1 MARFRDLCFLHAPVR
16 LTPGPALN
24 GLPIMKR
31 FILATILLVLVV
43 AVCGGLIWFNFFRD
57 KMIEQFFAGMKAPTV
72 TISAIQVEPQTW
84 TPGIEA
90 VGTAAAAEGVDVAVQ
105 TGGIVEKILFKA
117 NDKVEQGQLLVQIDD
132 AVERAG
138 LVSANTAVA
147 VSQDALSRAQALL
160 QRNVSTIASLQ
171 DAQNNLDRAKGALTQ
186 LEATLEQKAIK
197 APFAGTIGIPKIDVG
212 QYVQPATIVA
222 TLQNLDQIKVNF
234 SVPEQ
239 ELGSL
244 KIGQPVR
251 FGLKEDD
258 LNFTGKITGIDPK
271 IDAASR
277 LVTVQALLDNPDGT
291 LRPGQFIRIRVDLP
305 AEPDVIAL
313 PQTAV
318 TISLYG
324 AYVYAVQEAPAA
336 AQAKPVDAKPADGKP
351 AVANSADA
359 KPEEGKAPDAEAPNL
374 VAKQIF
380 VKVGRRS
387 GDRIEIVEGVEP
399 GMTIVTSGQNKLS
412 SGSPV
417 VIDNSVQP
425 INGATASAEASKS

>member
-1 MARFRDLCFLHAPVR
+1 
-16 LTPGPALN
+16 
-24 GLPIMKR
+24 MKR
-31 FILATILLVLVV
+31 FILATILLVVVV
-43 AVCGGLIWFNFFRD
+43 AICGGLIWFNFFRD
-57 KMIEQFFAGMKAPTV
+57 KMIEQFFAGMKAPVV
-72 TISAIQVEPQTW
+72 TISAITVEPAQW

-117 NDKVEQGQLLVQIDD
+117 NDKVQQGQLLVQIDD

-160 QRNVSTIASLQ
+160 QRNVSTVASLQ
-171 DAQNNLDRAKGALTQ
+171 DAQNNLDKAKGALTQ
-186 LEATLEQKAIK
+186 LEATLDEKAIK

-212 QYVQPATIVA
+212 QYVQPATVVA
-222 TLQNLDQIKVNF
+222 TLQNLDRIKVNF

-258 LNFTGKITGIDPK
+258 LNFSGTITGIDPK

-277 LVTVQALLDNPDGT
+277 LVSVQALLDNPDGT
-291 LRPGQFIRIRVDLP
+291 LRPGQFIRVRVDLP
-305 AEPDVIAL
+305 VESDVIAL

-324 AYVYAVQEAPAA
+324 AYVYAVQDAPADDKSVE
-336 AQAKPVDAKPADGKP
+336 AKPGEAKPADAKPADAKPADGKP
-351 AVANSADA
+351 ADA
-359 KPEEGKAPDAEAPNL
+359 AAPNL
-374 VAKQIF
+374 IAKQIF

-387 GDRIEIVEGVEP
+387 GDMIEILEGVKP
-399 GMTIVTSGQNKLS
+399 GMQIVTSGQNKLS

-417 VIDNSVQP
+417 AVDNSVQP
-425 INGATASAEASKS
+425 VKGASVNTEASKS

>member
-1 MARFRDLCFLHAPVR
+1 M
-16 LTPGPALN
+16 
-24 GLPIMKR
+24 MKR
-31 FILATILLVLVV
+31 FILATILLVVVV
-43 AVCGGLIWFNFFRD
+43 AICGGLIWFNFFRD
-57 KMIEQFFAGMKAPTV
+57 KMIEQFFAGMKAPVV
-72 TISAIQVEPQTW
+72 TISAIAVEPAQW
-84 TPGIEA
+84 TPGIDA
-90 VGTAAAAEGVDVAVQ
+90 VGTVAAAEGVDVAVQ
-105 TGGIVEKILFKA
+105 AGGIVEKILFKA

-160 QRNVSTIASLQ
+160 QRNVSTVASLQ
-171 DAQNNLDRAKGALTQ
+171 EAQNNLDKAKGALTQ
-186 LEATLEQKAIK
+186 LEATLDQKAIR
-197 APFAGTIGIPKIDVG
+197 APFTGTIGIPKIDVG
-212 QYVQPATIVA
+212 QYVQPSTVVA

-234 SVPEQ
+234 TVPEQ
-239 ELGSL
+239 ELASL

-251 FGLKEDD
+251 FGLKEDK
-258 LNFTGKITGIDPK
+258 LNFSGKITGIDPK

-277 LVTVQALLDNPDGT
+277 LVAVQALLDNPDQT
-291 LRPGQFIRIRVDLP
+291 LRPGQFIRVRVDLP
-305 AEPDVIAL
+305 VEQDVIAL

-324 AYVYAVQEAPAA
+324 AYVYAVQDAPAA
-336 AQAKPVDAKPADGKP
+336 AGTAAPAKGDSAKPADG
-351 AVANSADA
+351 A
-359 KPEEGKAPDAEAPNL
+359 APDL

-399 GMTIVTSGQNKLS
+399 GMRIVTSGQNKLS

-417 VIDNSVQP
+417 AIDNSVQP
-425 INGATASAEASKS
+425 IPGATGNAGASKS

>member
-1 MARFRDLCFLHAPVR
+1 M
-16 LTPGPALN
+16 
-24 GLPIMKR
+24 MKR
-31 FILATILLVLVV
+31 FILATILLVVVV
-43 AVCGGLIWFNFFRD
+43 AICGGLIWFNFFRD
-57 KMIEQFFAGMKAPTV
+57 KMIEQFFAGMKAPVV
-72 TISAIQVEPQTW
+72 TISAITVEPAQW

-117 NDKVEQGQLLVQIDD
+117 NDKVQQGQLLVQIDD

-160 QRNVSTIASLQ
+160 QRNVSTVASLQ
-171 DAQNNLDRAKGALTQ
+171 DAQNNLDKAKGALTQ
-186 LEATLEQKAIK
+186 LEATLDEKAIK

-212 QYVQPATIVA
+212 QYVQPATVVA
-222 TLQNLDQIKVNF
+222 TLQNLDRIKVNF

-258 LNFTGKITGIDPK
+258 LNFSGTITGIDPK

-277 LVTVQALLDNPDGT
+277 LVSVQALLDNPDGT
-291 LRPGQFIRIRVDLP
+291 LRPGQFIRVRVDLP
-305 AEPDVIAL
+305 VETDVIAL

-324 AYVYAVQEAPAA
+324 AYVYAVQDAPATADAKAGEGKAGESKA
-336 AQAKPVDAKPADGKP
+336 AETKPADGKP
-351 AVANSADA
+351 ADA
-359 KPEEGKAPDAEAPNL
+359 AAPNL
-374 VAKQIF
+374 IAKQIF

-387 GDRIEIVEGVEP
+387 GDVIEILDGVKP
-399 GMTIVTSGQNKLS
+399 GMRIVTSGQNKLS

-417 VIDNSVQP
+417 AVDNSVQP
-425 INGATASAEASKS
+425 VKGATVNPEASKS

>member
-1 MARFRDLCFLHAPVR
+1 M
-16 LTPGPALN
+16 
-24 GLPIMKR
+24 MKR
-31 FILATILLVLVV
+31 FILATILLVVVV
-43 AVCGGLIWFNFFRD
+43 AICGGLIWFNFFRD
-57 KMIEQFFAGMKAPTV
+57 KMIEQFFAGMKAPVV
-72 TISAIQVEPQTW
+72 TISAITVEPQQW
-84 TPGIEA
+84 TPGVEA
-90 VGTAAAAEGVDVAVQ
+90 VGTAVAAEGVDVSVQ
-105 TGGIVEKILFKA
+105 VGGIVEKILFKA

-160 QRNVSTIASLQ
+160 QRNVSTVASLQ
-171 DAQNNLDRAKGALTQ
+171 DAQNNLDKAKGALTQ
-186 LEATLEQKAIK
+186 LEATLDQKAIK
-197 APFAGTIGIPKIDVG
+197 APFSGTIGIPKIDVG

-222 TLQNLDQIKVNF
+222 TLQNLEQMKVNF

-239 ELGSL
+239 ELASL

-277 LVTVQALLDNPDGT
+277 LVTVQALLDNPNET
-291 LRPGQFIRIRVDLP
+291 LRPGQFIRVRVDLP
-305 AEPDVIAL
+305 VEDNVVAL

-324 AYVYAVQEAPAA
+324 AYVYAVQPAPADPAA
-336 AQAKPVDAKPADGKP
+336 AKA
-351 AVANSADA
+351 ADA
-359 KPEEGKAPDAEAPNL
+359 KAPQPADSKAGDAAPDL
-374 VAKQIF
+374 IAKQIF

-387 GDRIEIVEGVEP
+387 GDLIEIVEGVEP
-399 GMTIVTSGQNKLS
+399 GMNIVTAGQNKLS
-412 SGSPV
+412 SGSSV
-417 VIDNSVQP
+417 AIDNSVQP
-425 INGATASAEASKS
+425 IKGATVNPEASKS

>member
-1 MARFRDLCFLHAPVR
+1 
-16 LTPGPALN
+16 
-24 GLPIMKR
+24 MKR
-31 FILATILLVLVV
+31 FILAAFLLIVVV
-43 AVCGGLIWFNFFRD
+43 AICGGLIWFNFFRA
-57 KMIEQFFAGMKAPTV
+57 KMIEQFFATMPAPVV
-72 TISAIQVEPQTW
+72 TISAIEVEPAKW

-90 VGTAAAAEGVDVAVQ
+90 VGTAAASEGVDIAVQ

-160 QRNVSTIASLQ
+160 QRNVSTVASLQ
-171 DAQNNLDRAKGALTQ
+171 DAQNNLDKAKGALTQ
-186 LEATLEQKAIK
+186 LEATLDQKAIK

-212 QYVQPATIVA
+212 QYVQPGTIVA
-222 TLQNLDQIKVNF
+222 TLQNLDKMKVNF

-239 ELGSL
+239 QLGSL

-251 FGLKEDD
+251 FGLKEGQ
-258 LNFTGKITGIDPK
+258 LNFNGVITGIDPK

-277 LVTVQALLDNPDGT
+277 LVTVQALLDNPDAT
-291 LRPGQFIRIRVDLP
+291 LRPGQFIRVRVDLP
-305 AEPDVIAL
+305 VEDGVIAL

-324 AYVYAVQEAPAA
+324 AYVYAVQDAPADA
-336 AQAKPVDAKPADGKP
+336 AAAPADAAK
-351 AVANSADA
+351 ADA
-359 KPEEGKAPDAEAPNL
+359 AKAEPAKAAAPKL

-380 VKVGRRS
+380 VQVGRRS
-387 GDRIEIVEGVEP
+387 GDLIEIVDGVKP
-399 GMTIVTSGQNKLS
+399 GMQIVTSGQNKLS

-417 VIDNSVQP
+417 AVDNSVQP
-425 INGATASAEASKS
+425 IKGATANPEASKS

>member
-1 MARFRDLCFLHAPVR
+1 
-16 LTPGPALN
+16 
-24 GLPIMKR
+24 MKR
-31 FILATILLVLVV
+31 FILATILLVVVV
-43 AVCGGLIWFNFFRD
+43 AFCGGLIWFNFFRT
-57 KMIEQFFAGMKAPTV
+57 KMIEQFFANMKAPVV
-72 TISAIQVEPQTW
+72 TISAVTVEPAQW

-160 QRNVSTIASLQ
+160 QRNVSTVASLQ
-171 DAQNNLDRAKGALTQ
+171 EAQNNLDKAKGALTQ
-186 LEATLEQKAIK
+186 LEATLDQKAIR
-197 APFAGTIGIPKIDVG
+197 APFSGTIGIPKIDVG
-212 QYVQPATIVA
+212 QYVQPATVVA
-222 TLQNLDQIKVNF
+222 TLQNLDQMKVNF

-258 LNFTGKITGIDPK
+258 LNFSGKITGIDPK

-277 LVTVQALLDNPDGT
+277 LVSVQALLDNADET
-291 LRPGQFIRIRVDLP
+291 LRPGQFIRVRVDLP
-305 AEPDVIAL
+305 VEQNVIAL

-324 AYVYAVQEAPAA
+324 AYVYAVQDAPAA
-336 AQAKPVDAKPADGKP
+336 APASGEAAKGAEAAKPADAGKAAEP
-351 AVANSADA
+351 A
-359 KPEEGKAPDAEAPNL
+359 KPDL
-374 VAKQIF
+374 VAKQVF
-380 VKVGRRS
+380 VKLGRRS
-387 GDRIEIVEGVEP
+387 GDRIEIVEGVKP
-399 GMTIVTSGQNKLS
+399 GMQIVTSGQNKLS

-417 VIDNSVQP
+417 AVDNSVQP
-425 INGATASAEASKS
+425 VPGADANAGASKS

>member
-1 MARFRDLCFLHAPVR
+1 
-16 LTPGPALN
+16 
-24 GLPIMKR
+24 MKR
-31 FILATILLVLVV
+31 FILATILLVVVV
-43 AVCGGLIWFNFFRD
+43 AICGGLIWFNFFRD
-57 KMIEQFFAGMKAPTV
+57 KMIEQFFAGMKAPVV
-72 TISAIQVEPQTW
+72 TISAITVEPAQW

-117 NDKVEQGQLLVQIDD
+117 NDKVQQGQLLVQIDD

-160 QRNVSTIASLQ
+160 QRNVSTVASLQ
-171 DAQNNLDRAKGALTQ
+171 DAQNNLDKAKGALTQ
-186 LEATLEQKAIK
+186 LEATLDEKAIK

-212 QYVQPATIVA
+212 QYVQPATVVA
-222 TLQNLDQIKVNF
+222 TLQNLDRIKVNF

-258 LNFTGKITGIDPK
+258 LNFSGTITGIDPK

-277 LVTVQALLDNPDGT
+277 LVSVQALLDNPDGT
-291 LRPGQFIRIRVDLP
+291 LRPGQFIRVRVDLP
-305 AEPDVIAL
+305 VETDVIAL

-324 AYVYAVQEAPAA
+324 AYVYAVQDAPATGDAKAGEGKAGESKA
-336 AQAKPVDAKPADGKP
+336 AETKPADGKP
-351 AVANSADA
+351 ADA
-359 KPEEGKAPDAEAPNL
+359 AAPNL
-374 VAKQIF
+374 IAKQIF

-387 GDRIEIVEGVEP
+387 GDMIEILDGVKP
-399 GMTIVTSGQNKLS
+399 GMRIVTSGQNKLS

-417 VIDNSVQP
+417 AVDNSVQP
-425 INGATASAEASKS
+425 VKGATVNPEASKS

>member
-1 MARFRDLCFLHAPVR
+1 
-16 LTPGPALN
+16 
-24 GLPIMKR
+24 MKR
-31 FILATILLVLVV
+31 FILATILLVVVV
-43 AVCGGLIWFNFFRD
+43 AFCGGLIWFNFFRT
-57 KMIEQFFAGMKAPTV
+57 KMIEQFFANMKAPVV
-72 TISAIQVEPQTW
+72 TISAITVEPAQW

-105 TGGIVEKILFKA
+105 AGGIVEKILFKA

-160 QRNVSTIASLQ
+160 QRNVSTVASLQ
-171 DAQNNLDRAKGALTQ
+171 EAQNNLDKAKGALTQ
-186 LEATLEQKAIK
+186 LEATLDQKAIR
-197 APFAGTIGIPKIDVG
+197 APFPGTIGIPKIDVG
-212 QYVQPATIVA
+212 QYVQPATVVA
-222 TLQNLDQIKVNF
+222 TLQNLDQMKVNF

-251 FGLKEDD
+251 FGLREDD
-258 LNFTGKITGIDPK
+258 LNFSGKITGIDPK

-277 LVTVQALLDNPDGT
+277 LVSVQALLDNADET
-291 LRPGQFIRIRVDLP
+291 LRPGQFIRVRVDLP
-305 AEPDVIAL
+305 VEQGVIAL

-324 AYVYAVQEAPAA
+324 AYVYAVQDAPAA
-336 AQAKPVDAKPADGKP
+336 APASGDAAKSAEAAKPADAGKP
-351 AVANSADA
+351 AEPA
-359 KPEEGKAPDAEAPNL
+359 KPDL
-374 VAKQIF
+374 VAKQLF
-380 VKVGRRS
+380 VKLGRRS
-387 GDRIEIVEGVEP
+387 GDRIEIVDGVKP
-399 GMTIVTSGQNKLS
+399 GMQIVTSGQNKLS

-417 VIDNSVQP
+417 AVDNSVQP
-425 INGATASAEASKS
+425 VPGADANAGASKS

>member
-1 MARFRDLCFLHAPVR
+1 
-16 LTPGPALN
+16 
-24 GLPIMKR
+24 MKR
-31 FILATILLVLVV
+31 FILATILLVVVV
-43 AVCGGLIWFNFFRD
+43 AFCGGLIWFNFFRT
-57 KMIEQFFAGMKAPTV
+57 KMIEQFFANMKAPVV
-72 TISAIQVEPQTW
+72 TISAITVEPAQW

-105 TGGIVEKILFKA
+105 AGGIVEKILFKA

-160 QRNVSTIASLQ
+160 QRNVSTVASLQ
-171 DAQNNLDRAKGALTQ
+171 EAQNNLDKAKGALTQ
-186 LEATLEQKAIK
+186 LEATLDQKAIR
-197 APFAGTIGIPKIDVG
+197 APFPGTIGIPKIDVG
-212 QYVQPATIVA
+212 QYVQPATVVA
-222 TLQNLDQIKVNF
+222 TLQNLDQMKVNF

-258 LNFTGKITGIDPK
+258 LNFSGKITGIDPK

-277 LVTVQALLDNPDGT
+277 LVSVQALLDNADET
-291 LRPGQFIRIRVDLP
+291 LRPGQFIRVRVDLP
-305 AEPDVIAL
+305 VEQGVIAL

-324 AYVYAVQEAPAA
+324 AYVYAVQDAPAA
-336 AQAKPVDAKPADGKP
+336 APASGDAAKSAEAAKPADAGKP
-351 AVANSADA
+351 AEPA
-359 KPEEGKAPDAEAPNL
+359 KPDL
-374 VAKQIF
+374 VAKQVF
-380 VKVGRRS
+380 VKLGRRS
-387 GDRIEIVEGVEP
+387 GDRIEIVEGVKP
-399 GMTIVTSGQNKLS
+399 GMQIVTSGQNKLS

-417 VIDNSVQP
+417 AVDNSVQP
-425 INGATASAEASKS
+425 VPGADANAGASKS

>member
-1 MARFRDLCFLHAPVR
+1 
-16 LTPGPALN
+16 
-24 GLPIMKR
+24 MKR
-31 FILATILLVLVV
+31 FILAAFLLIVVV
-43 AVCGGLIWFNFFRD
+43 AICGGLIWFNFFRA
-57 KMIEQFFAGMKAPTV
+57 KMIEQFFATMPAPVV
-72 TISAIQVEPQTW
+72 TISAIKVEPAKW

-90 VGTAAAAEGVDVAVQ
+90 VGTAAASEGVDIAVQ

-160 QRNVSTIASLQ
+160 QRNVSTVASLQ
-171 DAQNNLDRAKGALTQ
+171 DAQNNLDKAKGALTQ
-186 LEATLEQKAIK
+186 LEATLDQKAIK

-212 QYVQPATIVA
+212 QYVQPGTIVA
-222 TLQNLDQIKVNF
+222 TLQNLDKMKVNF

-239 ELGSL
+239 QLGSL

-251 FGLKEDD
+251 FGLKEGQ
-258 LNFTGKITGIDPK
+258 LNFNGVITGIDPK

-277 LVTVQALLDNPDGT
+277 LVTVQALLDNPDAT
-291 LRPGQFIRIRVDLP
+291 LRPGQFIRVRVDLP
-305 AEPDVIAL
+305 VEDGVIAL

-324 AYVYAVQEAPAA
+324 AYVYAVQDAPADA
-336 AQAKPVDAKPADGKP
+336 AAAPAD
-351 AVANSADA
+351 AANADA
-359 KPEEGKAPDAEAPNL
+359 AKADAAKAEPAKAAAPKQI
-374 VAKQIF
+374 AKQIF
-380 VKVGRRS
+380 VQVGRRS
-387 GDRIEIVEGVEP
+387 GDLIEIVDGVKP
-399 GMTIVTSGQNKLS
+399 GMQIVTSGQNKLS

-417 VIDNSVQP
+417 AVDNSVQP
-425 INGATASAEASKS
+425 IKGATANPEASKS

>member
-1 MARFRDLCFLHAPVR
+1 MRCPPLEGLA
-16 LTPGPALN
+16 LT

-31 FILATILLVLVV
+31 FILATILLVVVV
-43 AVCGGLIWFNFFRD
+43 AICGGLIWFNFFRD
-57 KMIEQFFAGMKAPTV
+57 KMIEQFFAGMKAPVV
-72 TISAIQVEPQTW
+72 TISAITVEPQQW
-84 TPGIEA
+84 TPGVEA
-90 VGTAAAAEGVDVAVQ
+90 VGTAVAAEGVDVSVQ
-105 TGGIVEKILFKA
+105 VGGIVEKILFKA

-160 QRNVSTIASLQ
+160 QRNVSTVASLQ
-171 DAQNNLDRAKGALTQ
+171 DAQNNLDKAKGALTQ
-186 LEATLEQKAIK
+186 LEATLDQKAIK
-197 APFAGTIGIPKIDVG
+197 APFSGTIGIPKIDVG

-222 TLQNLDQIKVNF
+222 TLQNLEQMKVNF

-239 ELGSL
+239 ELASL

-277 LVTVQALLDNPDGT
+277 LVTVQALLDNPDET
-291 LRPGQFIRIRVDLP
+291 LRPGQFIRVRVDLP
-305 AEPDVIAL
+305 VEDNVVAL

-324 AYVYAVQEAPAA
+324 AYVYAVQPAPADPAA
-336 AQAKPVDAKPADGKP
+336 AKA
-351 AVANSADA
+351 ADA
-359 KPEEGKAPDAEAPNL
+359 KAPEPADSKAGDAAPDL
-374 VAKQIF
+374 IAKQIF

-387 GDRIEIVEGVEP
+387 GDLIEIVEGVEP
-399 GMTIVTSGQNKLS
+399 GMNIVTAGQNKLS
-412 SGSPV
+412 SGSSV
-417 VIDNSVQP
+417 AIDNSVQP
-425 INGATASAEASKS
+425 IKGATVNPEASKS

>member
-1 MARFRDLCFLHAPVR
+1 
-16 LTPGPALN
+16 
-24 GLPIMKR
+24 MKR
-31 FILATILLVLVV
+31 FILATILLVVVV
-43 AVCGGLIWFNFFRD
+43 AICGGLIWFNFFRD
-57 KMIEQFFAGMKAPTV
+57 KMIEQFFAGMKAPVV
-72 TISAIQVEPQTW
+72 TISAITVEPAQW

-117 NDKVEQGQLLVQIDD
+117 NDKVQQGQLLVQIDD

-160 QRNVSTIASLQ
+160 QRNVSTVASLQ
-171 DAQNNLDRAKGALTQ
+171 DAQNNLDKAKGALTQ
-186 LEATLEQKAIK
+186 LEATLDEKAIK

-212 QYVQPATIVA
+212 QYVQPATVVA
-222 TLQNLDQIKVNF
+222 TLQNLDRIKVNF

-251 FGLKEDD
+251 FGLKEDE
-258 LNFTGKITGIDPK
+258 LNFSGTITGIDPK

-277 LVTVQALLDNPDGT
+277 LVSVQALLDNPDGT
-291 LRPGQFIRIRVDLP
+291 LRPGQFIRVRVDLP
-305 AEPDVIAL
+305 VESDVIAL

-324 AYVYAVQEAPAA
+324 AYVYAVQDAPADA
-336 AQAKPVDAKPADGKP
+336 KASETKPGEAKPAEAKPAEAKPADGKP
-351 AVANSADA
+351 ADA
-359 KPEEGKAPDAEAPNL
+359 AAPNL
-374 VAKQIF
+374 IAKQIF

-387 GDRIEIVEGVEP
+387 GDMIEILEGVKP
-399 GMTIVTSGQNKLS
+399 GMQIVTSGQNKLS

-417 VIDNSVQP
+417 AVDNSVQP
-425 INGATASAEASKS
+425 VKGATVNPEASKS

>member
-1 MARFRDLCFLHAPVR
+1 
-16 LTPGPALN
+16 
-24 GLPIMKR
+24 MKR
-31 FILATILLVLVV
+31 FILATILLVVVV
-43 AVCGGLIWFNFFRD
+43 AICGGLIWFNFFRA
-57 KMIEQFFAGMKAPTV
+57 KMIEQFFANMKAPVV
-72 TISAIQVEPQTW
+72 TISAITVEPAQW

-105 TGGIVEKILFKA
+105 AGGIVEKILFKA

-160 QRNVSTIASLQ
+160 QRNVSTVASLQ
-171 DAQNNLDRAKGALTQ
+171 EAQNNLDKAKGALTQ
-186 LEATLEQKAIK
+186 LEATLDQKAIR
-197 APFAGTIGIPKIDVG
+197 APFPGTIGIPKIDVG
-212 QYVQPATIVA
+212 QYVQPATVVA
-222 TLQNLDQIKVNF
+222 TLQNLDQMKVNF

-258 LNFTGKITGIDPK
+258 LNFSGKITGIDPK

-277 LVTVQALLDNPDGT
+277 LVSVQALLDNADET
-291 LRPGQFIRIRVDLP
+291 LRPGQFIRVRVDLP
-305 AEPDVIAL
+305 VEQNVIAL

-324 AYVYAVQEAPAA
+324 TYVYVVDKAPPPPAAKEGEKPAEGAAAPAPAA
-336 AQAKPVDAKPADGKP
+336 GA
-351 AVANSADA
+351 
-359 KPEEGKAPDAEAPNL
+359 APDL
-374 VAKQIF
+374 VAKQVF
-380 VKVGRRS
+380 VKTGRRS
-387 GDRIEIVEGVEP
+387 DGWIELLDGVKAGD
-399 GMTIVTSGQNKLS
+399 MIVTSGQNKLS
-412 SGSPV
+412 PGSPV
-417 VIDNSVQP
+417 AIDPSGTPPMGAVEKAGSVTP
-425 INGATASAEASKS
+425 

>member
-1 MARFRDLCFLHAPVR
+1 
-16 LTPGPALN
+16 
-24 GLPIMKR
+24 MKR
-31 FILATILLVLVV
+31 FILATILLVVVV

-57 KMIEQFFAGMKAPTV
+57 KMIEQFFSTMKAPVV
-72 TISAIQVEPQTW
+72 TISAITVEPQQW
-84 TPGIEA
+84 TPGIDA

-160 QRNVSTIASLQ
+160 QRNVSTVASLQ
-171 DAQNNLDRAKGALTQ
+171 DAQNNLDKAKGALTQ
-186 LEATLEQKAIK
+186 LEATLDQKAIK

-239 ELGSL
+239 DLSAL
-244 KIGQPVR
+244 QIGQAVR
-251 FGLKEDD
+251 FGLKEDA

-271 IDAASR
+271 IDPASR

-291 LRPGQFIRIRVDLP
+291 LRPGQFIRVRVNLP
-305 AEPDVIAL
+305 VEDHVIAL

-324 AYVYAVQEAPAA
+324 AYVYAVQEAPADPA
-336 AQAKPVDAKPADGKP
+336 ATKTADAKPADGKP
-351 AVANSADA
+351 ADA
-359 KPEEGKAPDAEAPNL
+359 AAPHL
-374 VAKQIF
+374 IAKQIF
-380 VKVGRRS
+380 VKVGRRFD
-387 GDRIEIVEGVEP
+387 GLIEIVEGVEP
-399 GMTIVTSGQNKLS
+399 GMQIVTSGQNKLS
-412 SGSPV
+412 SGSSV
-417 VIDNSVQP
+417 AVDNSVQP
-425 INGATASAEASKS
+425 IKGAKVNTEASKS

>member
-1 MARFRDLCFLHAPVR
+1 
-16 LTPGPALN
+16 
-24 GLPIMKR
+24 MKR
-31 FILATILLVLVV
+31 FILAAFLLIVVV
-43 AVCGGLIWFNFFRD
+43 AICGGLIWFNFFRA
-57 KMIEQFFAGMKAPTV
+57 KMIEQFFATMPAPVV
-72 TISAIQVEPQTW
+72 TISAIEVEPAKW

-90 VGTAAAAEGVDVAVQ
+90 VGTAAASEGVDIAVQ

-160 QRNVSTIASLQ
+160 QRNVSTVASLQ
-171 DAQNNLDRAKGALTQ
+171 DAQNNLDKAKGALTQ
-186 LEATLEQKAIK
+186 LEATLDQKAIK

-212 QYVQPATIVA
+212 QYVQPGTIVA
-222 TLQNLDQIKVNF
+222 TLQNLDKMKVNF

-239 ELGSL
+239 QLGSL

-251 FGLKEDD
+251 FGLKEGE
-258 LNFTGKITGIDPK
+258 LNFKGVITGIDPK

-277 LVTVQALLDNPDGT
+277 LVTVQALLDNPDAT
-291 LRPGQFIRIRVDLP
+291 LRPGQFIRVRVDLP
-305 AEPDVIAL
+305 VEDGVIAL

-324 AYVYAVQEAPAA
+324 AYVYAVQDAPADAAATPAA
-336 AQAKPVDAKPADGKP
+336 APAEAAK
-351 AVANSADA
+351 ADA
-359 KPEEGKAPDAEAPNL
+359 AKADAAKGEPAKATEPKL
-374 VAKQIF
+374 IAKQVF
-380 VKVGRRS
+380 VEVGRRS
-387 GDRIEIVEGVEP
+387 GDLIEIVDGVKP
-399 GMTIVTSGQNKLS
+399 GMRIVTSGQNKLS

-417 VIDNSVQP
+417 AVDNSVQP
-425 INGATASAEASKS
+425 IKGAKVNPEASKS

>member
-1 MARFRDLCFLHAPVR
+1 
-16 LTPGPALN
+16 
-24 GLPIMKR
+24 MKR